1 MLDRTGHI
9 TQPVRRSPLGH
20 REPIAT
26 AGGGARLAEK
36 PFTGKLIL
44 RGAHA
49 ELGPL
54 LETTP
59 GIALPAEPCS
69 SARSG
74 DVNALWLGPSEWM
87 LLTPENDEKAL
98 AAEMETSLQSVHHQT
113 VDVTDYYTIIGLSGE
128 HSRDMLAKLTT
139 LDLHPRAFAAGAV
152 KGSVFARVPAILHGS
167 TDGTGHAPAFEL
179 IIRWSHAD
187 YLWCLLALAG
197 REYGLPEQTPE
208 GRVALAPPR

>member
-26 AGGGARLAEK
+26 ADGAARLSEK

-44 RGAHA
+44 RGDHA
-49 ELGPL
+49 EISPPL
-54 LETTP
+54 ANGP
-59 GIALPAEPCS
+59 GISLPSEPCS

-74 DVNALWLGPSEWM
+74 DVAALWLGPSEWM

-98 AAEMETSLQSVHHQT
+98 ASTIGSVLRPIHHQT
-113 VDVTDYYTIIGLSGE
+113 VEVSDYYTIIGIGGE
-128 HSRDMLAKLTT
+128 HSRSMLAKLTT

-152 KGSVFARVPAILHGS
+152 KGSIFARVPAILRAAG
-167 TDGTGHAPAFEL
+167 GTAESPAFEV

-197 REYGLPEQTPE
+197 REFGLPEQRPE
-208 GRVALAPPR
+208 GHVTLAPPR